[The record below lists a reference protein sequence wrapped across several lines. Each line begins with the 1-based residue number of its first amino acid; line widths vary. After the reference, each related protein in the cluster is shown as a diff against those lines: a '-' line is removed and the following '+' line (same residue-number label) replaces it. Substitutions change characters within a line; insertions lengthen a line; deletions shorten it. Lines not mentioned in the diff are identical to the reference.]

1 MQAFWVTGGIV
12 SAVAACLVTAHHLRR
27 RFTVVTIDGT
37 SMEPTLSPGD
47 QVVVKRRGIDR
58 IRPGDIVVLLP
69 PRTQDRYESLDGS
82 AWNIKRAA
90 AVPGSPVPS
99 GIPGTDGLAE
109 VPAGSLVVFGDN
121 PDSIDSRHR
130 GLFPADRMLGV
141 AIRRL
146 GGPAL

>member
-1 MQAFWVTGGIV
+1 MQAFWVTGGIA
-12 SAVAACLVTAHHLRR
+12 SAVVACLSAALLLRR
-27 RFTVVTIDGT
+27 RFTVVTIEGT

-58 IRPGDIVVLLP
+58 IRSGDIVVLLP
-69 PRTQDRYESLDGS
+69 PRTRNHYESLDGS

-90 AVPGSPVPS
+90 AVPGDPVPA
-99 GIPGTDGLAE
+99 GIPGADGLTE
-109 VPAGSLVVFGDN
+109 VPAGALVVFGDN

-130 GLFPADRMLGV
+130 GLFSADRMLGV
-141 AIRRL
+141 ATRRL

>member
-1 MQAFWVTGGIV
+1 MQTFWVAGGIASV
-12 SAVAACLVTAHHLRR
+12 IVACFSIALNLRK
-27 RFTVVTIDGT
+27 RFTVVTVEGT

-47 QVVVKRRGIDR
+47 RVVVKRRAIDR
-58 IRPGDIVVLLP
+58 IESGDIVVLP
-69 PRTQDRYESLDGS
+69 PPPTHNSYESLDGS

-90 AVPGSPVPS
+90 AVPGDPVPA
-99 GIPGTDGLAE
+99 GIPGADGLTE

-141 AIRRL
+141 ATRRL